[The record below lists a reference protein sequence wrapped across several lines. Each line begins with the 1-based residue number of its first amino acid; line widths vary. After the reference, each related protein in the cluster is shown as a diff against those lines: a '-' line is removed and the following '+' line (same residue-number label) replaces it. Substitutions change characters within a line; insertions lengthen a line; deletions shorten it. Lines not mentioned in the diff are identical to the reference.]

1 MTSYAYDNR
10 AALPGGGKTLDT
22 SELSQ
27 AHADARTDKQ
37 PSVHSSTMVTKDQPQ
52 PQPRPSPDMAYEV
65 DRASFDQRWKVEQAR
80 AERKAT
86 FIRERTDP
94 DTGGR
99 VRVFN
104 RKANLTR

>member
-1 MTSYAYDNR
+1 MTSYAYSNR
-10 AALPGGGKTLDT
+10 AGLPGRASNLDT
-22 SELSQ
+22 SELSKE
-27 AHADARTDKQ
+27 HAEAGADKQ
-37 PSVHSSTMVTKDQPQ
+37 PSAHSSTMVTKDQPQ
-52 PQPRPSPDMAYEV
+52 PQPRPSPDMAHEV
-65 DRASFDQRWKVEQAR
+65 DRAAFDQRWKDEQAR
-80 AERKAT
+80 AERKAA